1 MSLLSYV
8 IRRVLQFIP
17 MVVMTSILIYFIIE
31 LPPGDYLTM
40 HIIQLENQGNI
51 ISETEIAR
59 LKDQYGLDKP
69 LTTRYLRWIWNIV
82 RYGDFGRSF
91 DLSKPVSEVIG
102 ERIVLTMVISL
113 FSLVFV
119 WLVAIPIGIYSAVRQ
134 YSPFDYGFT
143 FMGFIGLAIPD
154 FLLALVLVYISFA
167 YFDRPITGLFSPKYL
182 DAPWSWLKVG
192 DLLRHIW
199 LPVIV
204 IGMGGTASLIRITRG
219 TLLDE
224 LRKPY
229 VMTARAKGVD
239 ETKLLLKYPVRI
251 AINPLIST
259 IGWLLPSL
267 VSGTAITSIV
277 LNLPTMGPVLL
288 QALLAQDMYLAGSF
302 MLILS
307 VLTMIGTLLS
317 DILLALVDPRIRYG
331 GVSE

>member
-1 MSLLSYV
+1 V
-8 IRRVLQFIP
+8 
-17 MVVMTSILIYFIIE
+17 
-31 LPPGDYLTM
+31 
-40 HIIQLENQGNI
+40 
-51 ISETEIAR
+51 
-59 LKDQYGLDKP
+59 
-69 LTTRYLRWIWNIV
+69 
-82 RYGDFGRSF
+82 
-91 DLSKPVSEVIG
+91 
-102 ERIVLTMVISL
+102 
-113 FSLVFV
+113 
-119 WLVAIPIGIYSAVRQ
+119 
-134 YSPFDYGFT
+134 
-143 FMGFIGLAIPD
+143 GFIGLAVPD
-154 FLLALVLVYISFA
+154 FLLALLLVYISFA
-167 YFDRPITGLFSPKYL
+167 YLENPITGLFSPEYL
-182 DAPWSWLKVG
+182 DARWSWLKVG
-192 DLLRHIW
+192 DMLRHIW
-199 LPVIV
+199 VPVIV

-229 VMTARAKGVD
+229 VMTARAKGVQ